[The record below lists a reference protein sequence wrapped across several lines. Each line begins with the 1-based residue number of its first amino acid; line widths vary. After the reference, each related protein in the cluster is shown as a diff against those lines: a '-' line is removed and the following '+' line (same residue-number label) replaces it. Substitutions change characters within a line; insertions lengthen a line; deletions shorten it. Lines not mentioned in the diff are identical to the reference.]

1 MVEFLLT
8 ALKLALFH
16 AGICELLKLGA
27 QPKRWHWRTM
37 LASMA
42 VVASI
47 WLALQVLLA
56 LLLLWPIRAVQQT
69 QSVWSA
75 LALSVGAGL
84 LVLGLQRIWPM
95 WRQLQQDFRQ
105 RGNAAVALNTDFWR
119 SALAAAC
126 LLLLAAPALL
136 QAVNWVFW
144 PKETS
149 LWLLAYGVLA
159 LMWHALAI
167 GQAPESKACEQ
178 KTEDLAKSTA
188 PILQQDPDSALLQ
201 AVHNGQIDS
210 ALLALEAGANPHQ
223 LPSPGAK
230 DQRSLMMIA
239 ATLSDLR
246 LLRALIGGGVDVNAF
261 HAGLN
266 PLLSATRD
274 SWHGRS
280 EAVTMLL
287 TNGARSDVR
296 DSDGNTPLHHAM
308 RSTDAA
314 VAALLL
320 DAGASIEAVN
330 NELYTPLALAC
341 QAANW
346 RVARYMLERKAKLE
360 PAEAIPVLIAAA
372 SAEDDD
378 IGIRLLHKHKAKID
392 IRGPKQ
398 RTALMLAAQ
407 SGLPEVV
414 STLLELGAQINAVD
428 ETGMSAYMLA
438 ARAGEVDV
446 LRKLREV
453 AKLDRDH
460 RDLAG
465 LSALDHALA
474 NGRWSAVACI
484 DPNHAVPEEQLLVS
498 GTASQSNAYQ
508 QLLALLSAGDFA
520 NAEQLLQAGLQ
531 PASAEWAELLVSFTQ
546 REDRGAMLWLCRHG
560 AHIGL
565 IDHQGQSVY
574 ASLLQGLQSPLPALV
589 FFMQQA
595 QSVVGAGTLAAYCEH
610 ALQFD
615 FSRRQEENM
624 ALYLLQQGADPFGVS
639 PNGVPALVLALR
651 LHWSRLAETLLAVG
665 VDANASDRAGLT
677 ALHVASQFGHVGLL
691 KTLIAAGADPERRS
705 LSGQSALGIAAQNQY
720 YELQAWLHWPH
731 WPLPGRRLCGRDLP
745 EAVQLR
751 DSAAVEKL
759 LALGIPLNTRDSKGS
774 SALIHACGQGQKAL
788 VERLLVSG
796 ADPSVTASS
805 GATALWAAISQSQ
818 REIVQLLLQHGASVH
833 QSIAG
838 YPPLHL
844 ACLGG
849 HVEVVSILL
858 AHAVDCQAL
867 DGQQQ
872 NALHAAAGFLS
883 SENARIDA
891 VVMID
896 SLLRAEIRLDAVDKH
911 GQTPLHILC
920 GAGLQKQQSLNEPV
934 VLTAIDRLLQEAPLI
949 DALDSR
955 GFTALHHAAARGY
968 SQICQRLLR
977 AGASRSLRD
986 NLGRSAFDFAVMG
999 GFTETANVLQERPER
1014 IDIASLLVKK
1024 DQA

>member
-16 AGICELLKLGA
+16 AGICELLKAGA

-42 VVASI
+42 VLAAA
-47 WLALQVLLA
+47 WFALQVVLA
-56 LLLLWPIRAVQQT
+56 ALLLWPIRAVQQT
-69 QSVWSA
+69 QSLWSA

-84 LVLGLQRIWPM
+84 VVLGLQRIWPM
-95 WRQLQQDFRQ
+95 WRQFQQDFRH
-105 RGNAAVALNTDFWR
+105 RGSNGMEVNADFWR
-119 SALAAAC
+119 RALAAAC

-149 LWLLAYGVLA
+149 LWLLAYGVMA
-159 LMWHALAI
+159 LLWHAYAMS
-167 GQAPESKACEQ
+167 QAPA
-178 KTEDLAKSTA
+178 TLTA
-188 PILQQDPDSALLQ
+188 DDKPDGFAASAPPVLLQDPDSALLQ
-201 AVHNGQIDS
+201 AVHNGQVDA

-223 LPSPGAK
+223 LPSAGAK

-287 TNGARSDVR
+287 TNGARCDVR

-320 DAGASIEAVN
+320 DAGASLEAVN
-330 NELYTPLALAC
+330 NEHCTPLALAC

-360 PAEAIPVLIAAA
+360 PADALPVLIAAA

-428 ETGMSAYMLA
+428 EAGMSAYMLA
-438 ARAGEVDV
+438 ARAGEVEV

-453 AKLDRDH
+453 AKLERES

-484 DPNHAVPEEQLLVS
+484 DPNHAVPEERLLVS
-498 GTASQSNAYQ
+498 GAALQSNAYQ

-520 NAEQLLQAGLQ
+520 SAEHMRQAGLQ
-531 PASAEWAELLVSFTQ
+531 PAAMEWAELLLTFTQ
-546 REDRGAMLWLCRHG
+546 REDRRVMQWLCRNG

-565 IDHQGQSVY
+565 TDHQGQSVY
-574 ASLLQGLQSPLPALV
+574 TRLLQGPQNPMPALV
-589 FFMQQA
+589 FFLQQA
-595 QSVVGAGTLAAYCEH
+595 QAVAGAGSLAAYCEN

-624 ALYLLQQGADPFGVS
+624 ALQLLQQGADPFGLS
-639 PNGVPALVLALR
+639 PNGVPSLVLAMR
-651 LHWSRLAETLLAVG
+651 LHWPRLVEALLALG
-665 VDANASDRAGLT
+665 VDANAGDSAGLG
-677 ALHVASQFGHVGLL
+677 ALHVAAQFGYAGLL
-691 KTLIAAGADPERRS
+691 KSLIAAGADPERRS
-705 LSGQSALGIAAQNQY
+705 LSGQCALGIAAQNQHH
-720 YELQAWLHWPH
+720 ELQTWLHWPG
-731 WPLPGRRLCGRDLP
+731 WRLPGRRLCGRDLP

-759 LALGIPLNTRDSKGS
+759 LALGVPLNARDGKGS

-788 VERLLVSG
+788 VERLLASG
-796 ADPSVTASS
+796 ADPAITAAS
-805 GATALWAAISQSQ
+805 GATALWAAISQSH
-818 REIVQLLLQHGASVH
+818 REIVQLLLQHGASV
-833 QSIAG
+833 QQPIAG

-858 AHAVDCQAL
+858 AHAADCQAL
-867 DGQQQ
+867 DLQLQ
-872 NALHAAAGFLS
+872 NALHAAVGFLS
-883 SENARIDA
+883 SDNARIDA

-896 SLLRAEIRLDAVDKH
+896 SLLRAGIAMDAVDKH
-911 GQTPLHILC
+911 GQTALHILC
-920 GAGLQKQQSLNEPV
+920 GAGLQKQQSLKEPV
-934 VLTAIDRLLQEAPLI
+934 VLAAIDRLLQETPLI

-968 SQICQRLLR
+968 GQICQRLLR
-977 AGASRSLRD
+977 AGANRGLRD
-986 NLGRSAFDFAVMG
+986 NLGRSAYDFAVMG
-999 GFTETANVLQERPER
+999 GFAETVDVLQERPER
-1014 IDIASLLVKK
+1014 IEIASLLVKK